1 LARSPLFQRGR
12 ESAVANGEDGTA
24 PCALSG
30 RGVSGGDPRQQH
42 RSEVPRTSTTIYRIC
57 RPHQKNRVAFV
68 FETYIIKSQNKF
80 EINRSGDFSEAP
92 DRVISNANGCHSG
105 GSLPGMIHALVCFD
119 S

>member
-1 LARSPLFQRGR
+1 VLKLRYA
-12 ESAVANGEDGTA
+12 A
-24 PCALSG
+24 
-30 RGVSGGDPRQQH
+30 RQQH
-42 RSEVPRTSTTIYRIC
+42 CGEVPRTSTTIPILFLLKA
-57 RPHQKNRVAFV
+57 QIGVAFV